1 MNYYPEGKC
10 KLLNRRFESIEEA
23 EEAMERSM
31 ILEGR
36 VILCDSDH
44 NLHLDI
50 GAISGVIP
58 RCEGAIGIAENTTRD
73 IALISKVNKFVCY
86 KIIGFS
92 KDINGE
98 KTAILSRRAVQEE
111 CMKNYISTLSQGD
124 IIDAA
129 VTHLERFGAFIDI
142 GAGINALIPIDM
154 LSVSRINHPK
164 ERLSQGQKIKTV
176 LRKIEEQKL
185 TFSLKEL
192 LGTWEENASV
202 FSPGETVTG
211 VIRSVES
218 YGVFV
223 ELAPNLAGLAELQDG
238 LFVGEQVAVF
248 IKSILPE
255 KMKIKLVIVETFGN
269 EESPSPL
276 TYHYKEKHIN
286 RWSYS
291 PPGALKQIETVF

>member
-10 KLLNRRFESIEEA
+10 KLLNRKFESIEEA

-185 TFSLKEL
+185 TFSLER
-192 LGTWEENASV
+192 EEDWS
-202 FSPGETVTG
+202 ETDEADTD
-211 VIRSVES
+211 
-218 YGVFV
+218 
-223 ELAPNLAGLAELQDG
+223 A
-238 LFVGEQVAVF
+238 
-248 IKSILPE
+248 
-255 KMKIKLVIVETFGN
+255 
-269 EESPSPL
+269 
-276 TYHYKEKHIN
+276 
-286 RWSYS
+286 
-291 PPGALKQIETVF
+291 